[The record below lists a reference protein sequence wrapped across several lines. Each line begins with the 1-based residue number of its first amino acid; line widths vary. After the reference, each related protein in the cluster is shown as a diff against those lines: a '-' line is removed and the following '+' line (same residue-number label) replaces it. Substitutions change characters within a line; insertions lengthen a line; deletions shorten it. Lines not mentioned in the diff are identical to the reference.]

1 MSEEA
6 PFSTTL
12 ASSQHRHGP
21 GAASVVFKFPDSM
34 VLQEKPIGFLLTAS
48 LGISV

>member
-21 GAASVVFKFPDSM
+21 GAASVVFKFPGST